1 MLAKVADKLKGDVG
15 TILSVIK
22 NESHVYFSTDALK
35 CMRVI
40 EDIEKESLRDRVFGL
55 MIGSFIGDSCG
66 ASLDVESYLP
76 L

>member
-1 MLAKVADKLKGDVG
+1 
-15 TILSVIK
+15 
-22 NESHVYFSTDALK
+22 
-35 CMRVI
+35 MRFI
-40 EDIEKESLRDRVFGL
+40 EDIEKESFKDRVFGL